1 MVEQTDSEVKELN
14 KVYVQMDMTAWVA
27 GRNMENELALSNL
40 VAMVEKVSHADID
53 SHTATA
59 DQCQDKNMHV
69 NYNQN
74 SVEKIQEPYLHLPEA
89 NFFFLP

>member
-1 MVEQTDSEVKELN
+1 MMQWIDLEVEALN
-14 KVYVQMDMTAWVA
+14 KVYAQMDMTAQVA

-40 VAMVEKVSHADID
+40 VAMVEKVAHADID

-69 NYNQN
+69 NYNQD
-74 SVEKIQEPYLHLPEA
+74 SVEKIQEPYLYT
-89 NFFFLP
+89 

>member
-1 MVEQTDSEVKELN
+1 MVEQTDSKVEVLN

-27 GRNMENELALSNL
+27 SRNMENELALSNL
-40 VAMVEKVSHADID
+40 VAMVEKVAHADID
-53 SHTATA
+53 FHIATA

-74 SVEKIQEPYLHLPEA
+74 IMEKIQEPYLHLPKA
-89 NFFFLP
+89 NFFLLP